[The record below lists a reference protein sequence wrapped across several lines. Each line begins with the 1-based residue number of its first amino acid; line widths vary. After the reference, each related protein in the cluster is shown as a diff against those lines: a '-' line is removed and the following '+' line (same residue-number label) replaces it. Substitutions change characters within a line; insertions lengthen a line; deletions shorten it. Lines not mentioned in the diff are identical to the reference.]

1 MEITTLDQWI
11 AKKIGVD
18 KITQTELRNYQL
30 RQIQRI
36 VNYAAAN
43 SKFYRQL
50 YEKTATADL
59 SWQDFAKLPF
69 TCAEDIQNH
78 GSRMVCVEQERV
90 SRIVTLQTSGTTGKP
105 KRIYFTEADQ
115 ELTIDFFD
123 NGMQTLTQRGDNV
136 LILLPAQTPGCVGD
150 LLRQGL
156 ERFGAVAH
164 PYGLPKNFDDALT
177 YMVENNID
185 SVVANPQQMLA
196 IGQLAREKNLNIN
209 LRSILLSTD
218 FVADSLM
225 KQLAEI
231 FNTEVYEHY
240 GITEA
245 GLGAGVSCAAIEG
258 YHMRDADLYF
268 EIINPETG
276 ENLPDGSWGEVVFT
290 TLTREAMPLI
300 RYRTGDYGRFLTEP
314 CPCGTA
320 LKRMDKVYHR
330 LDSQN
335 FKITDFDEALFAIRG
350 VFNYDL
356 QIDNNNQTIEVNVH
370 VLNRKEDY
378 VSRVIKAVEPLC
390 QGYKTKA
397 KATVGFSQQHY
408 RLQKRKIVYI

>member
-1 MEITTLDQWI
+1 M
-11 AKKIGVD
+11 
-18 KITQTELRNYQL
+18 
-30 RQIQRI
+30 
-36 VNYAAAN
+36 
-43 SKFYRQL
+43 
-50 YEKTATADL
+50 
-59 SWQDFAKLPF
+59 
-69 TCAEDIQNH
+69 
-78 GSRMVCVEQERV
+78 
-90 SRIVTLQTSGTTGKP
+90 
-105 KRIYFTEADQ
+105 
-115 ELTIDFFD
+115 
-123 NGMQTLTQRGDNV
+123 
-136 LILLPAQTPGCVGD
+136 
-150 LLRQGL
+150 
-156 ERFGAVAH
+156 
-164 PYGLPKNFDDALT
+164 
-177 YMVENNID
+177 
-185 SVVANPQQMLA
+185 
-196 IGQLAREKNLNIN
+196 
-209 LRSILLSTD
+209 
-218 FVADSLM
+218 
-225 KQLAEI
+225 
-231 FNTEVYEHY
+231 
-240 GITEA
+240 
-245 GLGAGVSCAAIEG
+245 
-258 YHMRDADLYF
+258 YF

-370 VLNRKEDY
+370 VLNREEDY